1 MASELRVDR
10 ILPVDGASTGG
21 GGGIVQVVTGVLSTH
36 YTATGAAGDNY
47 WVYPGLAATITPK
60 KATNNILIQ
69 VSMYIGHDSNGYQQ
83 EYQVMVNDGSGNQA
97 ISGIIGTGGPYGVT
111 GRINMYSADADGYTQ
126 YRMATLGGQHM
137 HKNIQSTNAL
147 TYKVRLKGYSSQ
159 ATVYVNRS
167 RATQSSG
174 TNYDGCPQSTITLM
188 EVCA

>member
-1 MASELRVDR
+1 MSSELRVDR
-10 ILPVDGASTGG
+10 ILPVDGVSTGA

-47 WVYPGLAATITPK
+47 WVYPGLNATITPK

-69 VSMYIGHDSNGYQQ
+69 VSMYIGQDASGYQQ

-97 ISGIIGTGGPYGVT
+97 ISGIIGTNSYGVT
-111 GRINMYSADADGYTQ
+111 GRINMYSEDGSSYTQ
-126 YRMATLGGQHM
+126 YRMDTLGGQHM

-147 TYKVRLKGYSSQ
+147 TYKVRVKGYSSQ
-159 ATVYVNRS
+159 PTVYINRS
-167 RATQSSG
+167 RSTQSG
-174 TNYDGCPQSTITLM
+174 GNDYDGCPQSTITLM